1 VARTDLES
9 LVDMADRSEYHHVGF
24 QYVRAQP
31 HIPILP
37 IERLPSFNAHG
48 VHPGYY
54 VPDPANDGMGESRYL
69 EGIKGEV
76 WTWGRRDGAILRD
89 VMIQGE

>member
-1 VARTDLES
+1 VAPHTAKRGPRSVARTDLES

-54 VPDPANDGMGESRYL
+54 VPDPDQRGGVDL
-69 EGIKGEV
+69 G
-76 WTWGRRDGAILRD
+76 
-89 VMIQGE
+89 